1 MKSQHNYN
9 YNLQLY
15 PTESN
20 IKIVQIPLQVMANGV
35 DYIVPAGYNYFF
47 DNDAELNNSIIT
59 GLSVMTQQ
67 SYNPDN
73 NAIIST
79 TSSYSITLKGKN
91 DLVFVDNLPLHNLNS
106 TAHDVADN
114 QILNY
119 RTVKR
124 FNLKLKFDK
133 CFISSRETLTY
144 NAPVYIYL
152 AVFYKPNGTT
162 HL

>member
-35 DYIVPAGYNYFF
+35 DFTVPVGYNYFF

-59 GLSVMTQQ
+59 GLSVMTAQ
-67 SYNPDN
+67 SYNPGDN
-73 NAIIST
+73 GIGSNAAVYT
-79 TSSYSITLKGKN
+79 ITLKGLN
-91 DLVFVDNLPLHNLNS
+91 DLVLVDNLPLDNLNS
-106 TAHDVADN
+106 TALNGLGDE
-114 QILNY
+114 ILNY

-133 CFISSRETLTY
+133 CFITSRSTITY
-144 NAPVYIYL
+144 NNPTYIYL